1 MICFLARTPLAP
13 HGLISP
19 AAKLPSPLRPCSS
32 LWHERKWA
40 MPAKMTAKQAA
51 FAREYSRDF
60 NATAAAKRAGY
71 APIGAHVQG
80 SALLKHPLVKA
91 EVDRL
96 TAAAVHHVNITRQWL
111 ENKTLSALA
120 NAEADRHHS
129 AVKGLIDLLAKLSG
143 NLIERREVRQI
154 TGIGDLT
161 DEELR
166 AIAAEGRRPPGEGTR
181 H

>member
-1 MICFLARTPLAP
+1 MARPTRN
-13 HGLISP
+13 LI
-19 AAKLPSPLRPCSS
+19 L
-32 LWHERKWA
+32 
-40 MPAKMTAKQAA
+40 TAKQAA
-51 FAREYSRDF
+51 FAREYTTDF

-71 APIGAHVQG
+71 ASASAHVQG
-80 SALLKHPLVKA
+80 CDLLKHPLVRA

-129 AVKGLIDLLAKLSG
+129 AVKGMIDLLAKLSG

-166 AIAAEGRRPPGEGTR
+166 AIAAEGRRPAADSTR